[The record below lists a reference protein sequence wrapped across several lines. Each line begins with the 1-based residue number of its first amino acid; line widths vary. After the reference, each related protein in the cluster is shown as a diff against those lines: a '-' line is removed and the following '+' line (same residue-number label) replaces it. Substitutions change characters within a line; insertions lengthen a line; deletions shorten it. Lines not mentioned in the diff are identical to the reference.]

1 MTPAAASPN
10 ASLTEQLRSA
20 GRLILASLP
29 RGPRLPLLL
38 GLGLLAAMAEGGG
51 LLLLGLLVNRLNI
64 QADNAAAGWALD
76 LGALL
81 LIYGAIVIFAALV
94 LRQRNLVVQQH
105 RQDFIKRL
113 RQRIYEALIAMA
125 WQPLN
130 RLHGPDINQLLMQE
144 TGRVGI
150 GTEFALSIIGLS
162 LQIVMVAAV
171 ALSLSP
177 LLAGI
182 TILLAALAM
191 LAAMLAER
199 QLHAAGMAQIFAHR
213 LLNALVADALRGRR
227 LIKSM
232 ALESQA
238 AARFAAQADAISGL
252 QMQHVRQSSTHSALI
267 QIILGV
273 AAAVG
278 LWLATQHFGLGLADA
293 LVLVLALGRLGQ
305 SVLGIRSALQ
315 MVLQAVPAQQTI
327 SRALQEADAAREPPA
342 AADFQPP
349 RHTIRCADVCLR
361 YVEAGAAALHGVS
374 VSLPVGSTTLLSGAS
389 GAGKSTLVD
398 LLAGLAVPDSGA
410 VLLDDQPLDAASRRA
425 WRRHVAYMPQDTFL
439 FNETIRAN
447 LLLAA
452 PDADDATL
460 WAALDDAGIGDFV
473 RRLPAGLESPVGE
486 NGANLSGGER
496 QRLTLARAL
505 LRNATLLVLDEP
517 SSALDAESEQQLV
530 QTLRALKGRCTMLIV
545 SHRPALLPLADKHIE
560 LADGR
565 LKVSV

>member
-1 MTPAAASPN
+1 MTDSASSN
-10 ASLTEQLRSA
+10 ASLTEQLHNA
-20 GRLILASLP
+20 GKLILASLP

-38 GLGLLAAMAEGGG
+38 GLGLLAAVAEGGG

-64 QADNAAAGWALD
+64 QGGNAAAGWAPD
-76 LGALL
+76 LGSLL
-81 LIYGAIVIFAALV
+81 LIYGAIVVFAALV

-105 RQDFIKRL
+105 RQDYIKRL

-150 GTEFALSIIGLS
+150 GTEFAMSIIGLS
-162 LQIVMVAAV
+162 LQIAMLGAV

-191 LAAMLAER
+191 LAVLLAER
-199 QLHAAGMAQIFAHR
+199 QLHAAGTAQIFAHR

-232 ALESQA
+232 ALENQA
-238 AARFAAQADAISGL
+238 ASRFAAQAEAISDL

-315 MVLQAVPAQQTI
+315 MVLQAVPAQQAI
-327 SRALQEADAAREPPA
+327 SRALLAADVAREPA
-342 AADFQPP
+342 AATDFQPP
-349 RHTIRCADVCLR
+349 RRTIRCADVSLR

-398 LLAGLAVPDSGA
+398 LLAGLAMPDSGA
-410 VLLDDQPLDAASRRA
+410 VLLDDQALDAASRRA

-439 FNETIRAN
+439 FNESIRAN

-460 WAALDDAGIGDFV
+460 WAALGDAGIADFV
-473 RRLPAGLESPVGE
+473 RRLPAGLDSPVGE

-505 LRNATLLVLDEP
+505 LRKATLLVLDEP

-530 QTLRALKGRCTMLIV
+530 QTLRALHGRCTMLIV
-545 SHRPALLPLADKHIE
+545 SHRPALLPLADQHIE

-565 LKVSV
+565 LKASV

>member
-1 MTPAAASPN
+1 MTDSASSN
-10 ASLTEQLRSA
+10 ASLTEQLHNA

-38 GLGLLAAMAEGGG
+38 GLGLLAALAEGGG

-64 QADNAAAGWALD
+64 QGGNAAAGWTPD
-76 LGALL
+76 LGSLL
-81 LIYGAIVIFAALV
+81 LIYGVIVIFAALV
-94 LRQRNLVVQQH
+94 VRQRNLVVQQH
-105 RQDFIKRL
+105 RQDYIKRL

-162 LQIVMVAAV
+162 LQIVMVGAV
-171 ALSLSP
+171 ALNLSP

-191 LAAMLAER
+191 LAVLLAER
-199 QLHAAGMAQIFAHR
+199 QLHAAGTAQIFAHR

-232 ALESQA
+232 ALENQA
-238 AARFAAQADAISGL
+238 ASRFAAQAEAITSL
-252 QMQHVRQSSTHSALI
+252 QMQHVRQSSTHSAMI
-267 QIILGV
+267 QIILGIS
-273 AAAVG
+273 AAVG

-327 SRALQEADAAREPPA
+327 SRALQEADAAREPA
-342 AADFQPP
+342 AATDFAPP
-349 RHTIRCADVCLR
+349 RRTIRCADVSLR
-361 YVEAGAAALHGVS
+361 YVEAGAAALHDVS

-398 LLAGLAVPDSGA
+398 MLTGLAVPDSGA
-410 VLLDDQPLDAASRRA
+410 VLLDDKALDAASRRA

-439 FNETIRAN
+439 FNESIRAN

-452 PDADDATL
+452 PDADDAKL
-460 WAALDDAGIGDFV
+460 WAALGDAGIADFV
-473 RRLPAGLESPVGE
+473 RRLPGGLDSPVGE

-517 SSALDAESEQQLV
+517 SSALDAASEQQLV
-530 QTLRALKGRCTMLIV
+530 HTLHALHGRCTMLIV
-545 SHRPALLPLADKHIE
+545 SHRPALLPLADQHIE

-565 LKVSV
+565 LKASV